1 MRRNFIMKFTTSIN
15 CKDFFWRL
23 VERAFEADIVD
34 RSAQVAFYFTFAIFP
49 LIYFLI
55 SLFGLILESSDGIKS
70 ELFAYLHRLMPI
82 AVFELVR
89 KTIDEIV
96 VNSTSG
102 KATLGLII
110 TLWSASAGVDAIRN
124 ALNAAYSLKETRSWW
139 RVKLQSL
146 VLTFVV
152 TTLAM
157 FVLVIVFYGWELVQY
172 TLATF
177 GFEVSSPL
185 LLVGVQWI
193 ATLLVTLL
201 VCEIIYNLLPNFRR
215 FEWKWIMPGSVVA
228 ILLWI
233 IFTGGFR
240 LYLGYFNSYNRAYGS
255 LGAVIIMMLWLY
267 LTALALMIG
276 GAINAVL
283 SEMQTANNL
292 TKPPPPEEPA
302 T

>member
-49 LIYFLI
+49 LIYFLV

-172 TLATF
+172 TLAIF

>member
-1 MRRNFIMKFTTSIN
+1 MRRNFIMKFISSIN
-15 CKDFFWRL
+15 WKDFFWRL

-49 LIYFLI
+49 LIYFLV

-124 ALNAAYSLKETRSWW
+124 ALNAAYALKETRSWW

-302 T
+302 A

>member
-15 CKDFFWRL
+15 WKDFFWRL

-49 LIYFLI
+49 LIYFLV

-124 ALNAAYSLKETRSWW
+124 ALNAAYALKETRSWW

-152 TTLAM
+152 TTLTM

-302 T
+302 A